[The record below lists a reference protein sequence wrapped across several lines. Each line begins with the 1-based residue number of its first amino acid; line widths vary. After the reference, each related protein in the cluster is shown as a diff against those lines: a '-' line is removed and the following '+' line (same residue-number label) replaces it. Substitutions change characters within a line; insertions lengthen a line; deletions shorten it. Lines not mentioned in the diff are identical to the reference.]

1 MLTVLSLLAKK
12 LISLDPLNFQ
22 AAFIRIEG
30 TLRSVSP
37 LQSSDSAVA
46 NLQTLTSTESALT
59 NTAELT
65 CAESALAENKNLKLS
80 GINTCKKIV
89 SGPSHFRAVVL
100 AFRVTRRVRYSSAAS
115 LEKSAIRSGSPSRA
129 TNGSEA
135 SLRTCR
141 SSTRGQ
147 FSRGRVRPKYRLKK
161 GN

>member
-1 MLTVLSLLAKK
+1 MSLLAKK
-12 LISLDPLNFQ
+12 LISLDSLNFQ

-80 GINTCKKIV
+80 GINTCKKIGGRTPV
-89 SGPSHFRAVVL
+89 FGRPSLPFPSPGEYDIPPPQASRSRRSDQDRRPERPTEARHLSGPAAARRAV
-100 AFRVTRRVRYSSAAS
+100 SS
-115 LEKSAIRSGSPSRA
+115 R
-129 TNGSEA
+129 EA
-135 SLRTCR
+135 ECGPNTD
-141 SSTRGQ
+141 
-147 FSRGRVRPKYRLKK
+147 
-161 GN
+161 